1 MSLCG
6 VWVGFVSRKGLA
18 FPPLRLLLNE
28 RLVRA
33 AGGGEM
39 LSLS

>member
-1 MSLCG
+1 M
-6 VWVGFVSRKGLA
+6 WVGFVRKKDSA

>member
-1 MSLCG
+1 MCSE
-6 VWVGFVSRKGLA
+6 WVGSVGTNGSA

-33 AGGGEM
+33 GGGGGEM

>member
-1 MSLCG
+1 M
-6 VWVGFVSRKGLA
+6 WVDFIRKKDLT

>member
-1 MSLCG
+1 M
-6 VWVGFVSRKGLA
+6 REA

-39 LSLS
+39 LSLF

>member
-1 MSLCG
+1 M
-6 VWVGFVSRKGLA
+6 WVGFVSKEGLA

>member
-1 MSLCG
+1 L
-6 VWVGFVSRKGLA
+6 FARKA

-33 AGGGEM
+33 AAGGGNAKPFLKLYF
-39 LSLS
+39 LSLR

>member
-1 MSLCG
+1 M
-6 VWVGFVSRKGLA
+6 WVDFVSKKDLA
-18 FPPLRLLLNE
+18 FPPLWLLLNE